1 MADKHTFIRT
11 LLKSSVAMTGL
22 TALAVPA
29 LAAEADIEASAA
41 IAASVQTP
49 PPATLPATMIEERQ
63 QYVLRLMTQVY
74 NGRDDY
80 SHTQLLGV
88 GRMRKG
94 QQSYTMFDYGDGAV
108 VIDTQTG
115 LSASKFLNVSDTE
128 KAVLYDYDTKTVSGD
143 DEIASFHNT
152 YVRPWLGRAPDL
164 GSDSEWSQDIPVSAL
179 GVNGLGDGQMS
190 IEMSREYFTHDGLPM
205 VLIHYAVPAFSY
217 DAGSGRTVIHWAQG
231 MSLTD
236 PGFGMIYLNAMLH
249 RAVATEDG
257 ISGQPYRY
265 GRVMVA
271 ANEDGSAMIDYRDV
285 PQLEPYLDS
294 FFSPEAMRVVPIGA
308 PPARPDERPLLLAQ
322 RLDMLAL
329 SLAEN
334 SANET
339 PLASAAQNANGR
351 GQEVSNA
358 QNIENAMG
366 QGAQVNSTFGNI
378 WNWARSKEGA
388 PAFDWKNMPVG
399 GRVEEQVAIGIAK
412 DWDGFAN
419 TADQLAREYKGAQDE
434 YLAAKAALDKI
445 PMKTVPGEELV
456 ELKGI
461 AQQLEQERKAAV
473 QAFAD
478 IAKEPPSPTK
488 VARLKDAKLAMV
500 KKTSEARAM
509 SKKVTEAIGDPFW
522 YDVVPTEVRPDL
534 DAKLQSSASEM
545 ADLNRQMKAHEAAG
559 AKWVSFV
566 EEMPP
571 STLEK
576 VKRNMGKG
584 FQQLGNAF
592 NIYTIGKSV
601 ANAGKN
607 QMNNPAHGDI
617 ALTRT
622 YGSTLDDLT
631 GGPTVG
637 GVFDLNLGFDLI
649 GLATKDPLTAAA
661 VTVSSVTDIYYSARG
676 YKAVLAE
683 QAKAAGV
690 AKDLAHM
697 EKERYIAQSKA
708 REKEFND
715 LMNELNE
722 DISELDAYA
731 DEADANLEEIMKE
744 RGLKPHEVND
754 PNWTDARI
762 DPKTGLPTPGYW
774 AYLKANYPGTLASYG
789 IDPEAPVGGW
799 PGGIG
804 PEHRPK
810 PDNGGKVSKEEAEK
824 IKQRFEDSIKPD
836 YPTRDP
842 SLDRKDEDED
852 VFVGPIQPEE
862 TEEERKQRELEEK
875 RQKAQDELDAYQ
887 KEKIAREKAEQED
900 ARKNRTYEMRT
911 SDLTISEL
919 IVSTF
924 DLEPVTF
931 DMPEWVP
938 PEFTPPEW
946 VPPEFDA
953 PEVTKI
959 PPTDPNDTDGYPGT
973 GEYPAYGYEN
983 MSGIV
988 PTDLSPW
995 AEWLATQ
1002 DVKKLERLA
1011 LQAGYPN
1018 LASALA
1024 DAQNLIKNA
1033 SDQGFRRWANQP
1045 PSCGGIVGCGPQ
1057 YLERWAMKKSQVA
1070 LGDILAESRDIFSTA
1085 GLSDIKISGFLLSYI
1100 MRDYSLEDGDIV
1112 DVVITQFGRKIF
1124 ETRISLL
1131 NAGTDFNIN
1140 LKPGVAAIEITAVN
1154 EGYSPPNT
1162 AAITINNVTEGESEQ
1177 TYSLRTG
1184 ETATLR
1190 VEPGQ

>member
-1 MADKHTFIRT
+1 MAEKHTFIRT
-11 LLKSSVAMTGL
+11 LLKSSAAMTGL
-22 TALAVPA
+22 TALAIPA
-29 LAAEADIEASAA
+29 FAAEADIEASAA
-41 IAASVQTP
+41 IAASVQV
-49 PPATLPATMIEERQ
+49 PAQGAEINERQ
-63 QYVLRLMTQVY
+63 EYALRLMTQVY
-74 NGRDDY
+74 NGKDDY

-88 GRMRKG
+88 GRIRKG

-115 LSASKFLNVSDTE
+115 LAASKFLNVTDTE
-128 KAVLYDYDTKTVSGD
+128 KAVLYDYDTKTISGD

-152 YVRPWLGRAPDL
+152 YVRPWLDRAPAL
-164 GSDSEWSQDIPVSAL
+164 GNDSNWSQQIPVSAL
-179 GVNGLGDGQMS
+179 GVDSLGDGQLT
-190 IEMSREYFTHDGLPM
+190 IEMSREYFTHDGKPM

-217 DAGSGRTVIHWAQG
+217 DVGSGRTVIHWAQG

-249 RAVATEDG
+249 RAVATQDG

-271 ANEDGSAMIDYRDV
+271 ANEDGAAMIDYRDV
-285 PQLEPYLDS
+285 PQLAPYLDS

-308 PPARPDERPLLLAQ
+308 APEVPDERPLLLAQ
-322 RLDMLAL
+322 RLDTMAL

-334 SANET
+334 SANEA
-339 PLASAAQNANGR
+339 PLTTAAQNAANR
-351 GQEVSNA
+351 GQEVTTA
-358 QNIENAMG
+358 QQIDNTMG
-366 QGAQVNSTFGNI
+366 TAAQMNSFFGNI
-378 WNWARSKEGA
+378 WNWARSGEGA
-388 PAFDWKNMPVG
+388 PQYDWRNMPVG
-399 GRVEEQVAIGIAK
+399 GQLENQVAIGIAR
-412 DWDGFAN
+412 DWDTFAN
-419 TADQLAREYKGAQDE
+419 EADALATNFKNAKDE
-434 YLAAKAALDKI
+434 YEAAKAAIAQVPTKI
-445 PMKTVPGEELV
+445 VPGEELID
-456 ELKGI
+456 LKRV

-473 QAFAD
+473 TTFAN
-478 IAKEPPSPTK
+478 IAKEPSSPSK
-488 VARLKDAKLAMV
+488 VARLQDAKLDMIR
-500 KKTSEARAM
+500 KTSKSRAM
-509 SKKVTEAIGDPFW
+509 SKKVTEAVGDSFW
-522 YDVVPTEVRPDL
+522 YDVIPGDTPPEL
-534 DAKLQSSASEM
+534 DARLQSASNKM
-545 ADLNRQMKAHEAAG
+545 ADLQWEMARHEQAG
-559 AKWVSFV
+559 AKWLSFV

-592 NIYTIGKSV
+592 NVYTIVKSGL
-601 ANAGKN
+601 NARKN
-607 QMNNPAHGDI
+607 QANNPAHGDI

-622 YGSTLDDLT
+622 YGSTLDDLS

-637 GVFDLNLGFDLI
+637 GVIDLNLGFDLI

-690 AKDLAHM
+690 ARDLARK
-697 EKERYIAQSKA
+697 EKERYIVESNKA
-708 REKEFND
+708 WLEH
-715 LMNELNE
+715 ELEMLNLGI
-722 DISELDAYA
+722 DIYVLDSYA
-731 DEADANLEEIMKE
+731 DEADANLEAMMKE
-744 RGLKPHEVND
+744 RGLDPHQTNNPD
-754 PNWTDARI
+754 WTDARI
-762 DPKTGLPTPGYW
+762 DPETGLPTPGYW

-810 PDNGGKVSKEEAEK
+810 SDKLTKEDVEK
-824 IKQRFEDSIKPD
+824 IKGSFDDATKRE

-842 SLDRKDEDED
+842 RLDIKDEKKDDD
-852 VFVGPIQPEE
+852 VFVGPIEPVE
-862 TEEERKQRELEEK
+862 TEEERKQRELEE
-875 RQKAQDELDAYQ
+875 RQRLAQQQLDAYQ
-887 KEKIAREKAEQED
+887 KEKMERLKREEEE
-900 ARKNRTYEMRT
+900 ARKNRTYEMRV

-924 DLEPVTF
+924 DLDPVTF

-938 PEFTPPEW
+938 PEFEMPEW

-953 PEVTKI
+953 PDVSQI

-1002 DVKKLERLA
+1002 DVKKLEKLA

-1024 DAQNLIKNA
+1024 DADNLIKYA
-1033 SDQGFRRWANQP
+1033 SDQGFRQWANQP
-1045 PSCGGIVGCGPQ
+1045 PSCGGYVGCGPQ

-1070 LGDILAESRDIFSTA
+1070 LGDILADSRDIFSTA

-1140 LKPGVAAIEITAVN
+1140 LQPGVAAIEITAVN
-1154 EGYSPPNT
+1154 EGYASPNT
-1162 AAITINNVTEGESEQ
+1162 AAITIDNVTEGENEQ
-1177 TYSLRTG
+1177 TYSLLTG